1 MLTVTDKLTEQI
13 DQATRIARAY
23 ERGRRLL
30 RSLESEGVA
39 ALRSLLVDLRREI
52 TARIN
57 SVTAGPRA
65 QFTADLAAQIEADIR
80 EALNFVTRNATA
92 SVRST
97 LERAFDAGSR
107 ITPTALGAG
116 GVNAAFPTVAP
127 AILTTL
133 SQATEIALT
142 ELVSRLDQQIVEQLR
157 LSAIGLE
164 PTSGAVRRIENL
176 LRTSREVEFGR
187 RLRTGFASQAEAIVR
202 TEINRMYQSAQSAT
216 SSILGET
223 IPGLRKRWV
232 TTLGKRRGHRE
243 AEARYAPGGE
253 VGPIPVNDR
262 FRVTDFSRSD
272 RNVAGFWTTRTGA
285 GFQRVYK
292 GKARARSGSPITD
305 RMLHPLDPTASPGN
319 VLFCTC
325 IILEVLPGL
334 ESAQQQTLGILQGG

>member
-1 MLTVTDKLTEQI
+1 
-13 DQATRIARAY
+13 
-23 ERGRRLL
+23 
-30 RSLESEGVA
+30 
-39 ALRSLLVDLRREI
+39 LRREI
-52 TARIN
+52 TGRIN
-57 SVTAGPRA
+57 SLTTGPRA
-65 QFTADLAAQIEADIR
+65 QFTAVLAARVEADIR

-97 LERAFDAGSR
+97 LERAFEAGSR

-127 AILTTL
+127 ALLTTL
-133 SQATEIALT
+133 AEATEIALT
-142 ELVSRLDQQIVEQLR
+142 ELVSRLDQRIVEQLR

-164 PTSGAVRRIENL
+164 PTSAAVRRIENL

-187 RLRTGFASQAEAIVR
+187 RVRTGFASQAESIVR
-202 TEINRMYQSAQSAT
+202 TEINRMYQSAQAAT
-216 SSILGET
+216 SSILGDT

-272 RNVAGFWTTRTGA
+272 RNVAGFWTTRGA
-285 GFQRVYK
+285 GGFQRVYK
-292 GKARARSGSPITD
+292 GKTRARRGSPITD

-325 IILEVLPGL
+325 LTLEVLPGL